1 MLEALFAR
9 ATSATADWLQQQRD
23 KAPAIK
29 AQQEAES
36 QARLAKMWAV
46 EECRREE
53 LVRAQ
58 SERDRQQEI
67 IVTATVVIVAVLVIA
82 ALVVVALTVSRTPS
96 PHFYPFQ

>member
-9 ATSATADWLQQQRD
+9 ATLATADWLQQQRD

-29 AQQEAES
+29 AQQEAAS

-46 EECRREE
+46 EERRREE
-53 LVRAQ
+53 LARAQ
-58 SERDRQQEI
+58 SERDRQQGI
-67 IVTATVVIVAVLVIA
+67 IITATVVIVAVLVIA

-96 PHFYPFQ
+96 PRFYPFQ